1 MDSRFPF
8 LRILIVLHLS
18 AGMGCKGL
26 PPHPGSGR
34 GPCGSVP
41 DRGYDVE
48 HYALELEL
56 FPELRRIEGSCTVR
70 FLSTASSLQEITL
83 DLAGLEVQGVH
94 DSQGRPLAFQ
104 HAGSSLRVDLGR
116 PVSRGGLGELT
127 VRYGGQPVE
136 GLWFSESD
144 AGSGA
149 TQVFTHGQADHARGW
164 FPCFDHPSDR
174 ATFEIRVTLPASW
187 TALAGGQRIEVIE
200 EAGRRTEH
208 WRMTTPH
215 PSYLA
220 SLAAGEFVVQET
232 AWEDVPLL
240 FAAEPVYADWLEAS
254 FEETDEI
261 LATFS
266 QITGIRYPYPKY
278 SQVAVANFPWG
289 GMENISATTL
299 TPLTLGDER
308 CHRDHP
314 SVELV
319 AHEAAHQ
326 WFGDL
331 FTCRDWSHIWLNEGF
346 ATYMAL
352 LYFEATR
359 GVDDFRARLRD
370 AQQRNL
376 EQDRGARRRP
386 TVWTHWKE
394 PEDLMDTHSYEG
406 AAARLHLLRFLL
418 GDEHFFAGVRTY
430 TAENA
435 GKSVVTGDLQRA
447 IEKASGR
454 DLDLFFAQWIYG
466 RGYPE
471 FELAWDWNEDRS
483 TVVLDVRQ
491 VQAIGA
497 GTPAVFVL
505 PVDVEVMDEAGA
517 RIHRLELRERKQ
529 RFALPVTGRPLYVQ
543 FDKGGWIPKVVTWRR
558 TGAEWLATAEFDDD
572 VNGRRDAVR
581 ALGLLAESAQR
592 TDLQAHE
599 TYVDALVHRLRS
611 DDSPWV
617 RAAAAEG
624 LGRARGLEAQER
636 LVAAARSDSAA
647 GVRVA
652 VLQAL
657 RSFGPDSELASCAD
671 AVFEEGFSWAT
682 MGAAAGLFCS
692 ADPQRALEWIR
703 AKLRISSPHDELRGY
718 LFAQLGALEG
728 RAAGEE
734 LRRWAAD
741 ESIHPNARAT
751 AVQALAARPSE
762 ALENGRFLVP
772 FLATEDFRLRKAA
785 IESLATIGDDRARRA
800 LKSYYPTSKAPAE
813 RRTIEACLAGR
824 DV

>member
-1 MDSRFPF
+1 MHF
-8 LRILIVLHLS
+8 LRILIALHVS
-18 AGMGCKGL
+18 MAMGCQVL
-26 PPHPGSGR
+26 PPHPGSERAPLGT
-34 GPCGSVP
+34 VP
-41 DRGYDVE
+41 ERGYDVE

-56 FPELRRIEGSCTVR
+56 LPELRRIEGSCTVR
-70 FLSTASSLQEITL
+70 FLATVQNLQEITL
-83 DLAGLEVQGVH
+83 DLSGLEVRSVS
-94 DSQGRPLAFQ
+94 DAQGRALPFH
-104 HAGSSLRVDLGR
+104 HAGSNLRVDLGQ
-116 PVSRGGLGELT
+116 PVPRGGLSELT
-127 VRYGGQPVE
+127 IRYGGQPVE
-136 GLWFSESD
+136 GLWFSETNT
-144 AGSGA
+144 GSGA

-174 ATFEIRVTLPASW
+174 ASSEIRVTLPETW
-187 TALAGGQRIEVIE
+187 TALAAGERIDVIE
-200 EAGRRTEH
+200 EKGRRTEH

-220 SLAAGEFVVQET
+220 SLVAGEFVVRES
-232 AWEDVPLL
+232 AWEGVPLL

-254 FEETDEI
+254 FEETGEI
-261 LATFS
+261 LTTFS

-278 SQVAVANFPWG
+278 SQVVVANFPWG

-308 CHRDHP
+308 CLRDHP
-314 SVELV
+314 SAELV

-326 WFGDL
+326 WFGNL
-331 FTCRDWSHIWLNEGF
+331 FTCRDWSHLWLNEGF

-370 AQQRNL
+370 AQQKNL
-376 EQDRGARRRP
+376 EQDRGAGRRP
-386 TVWTHWKE
+386 TVWTRWKE

-430 TAENA
+430 AAENA

-447 IEKASGR
+447 LEKASGR
-454 DLDLFFAQWIYG
+454 DLDLFFEQWIYG

-471 FELAWDWNEDRS
+471 FELAWDWDEDQS

-491 VQAIGA
+491 VQAIGD
-497 GTPAVFVL
+497 GTPSVFAL
-505 PVDVEVMDEAGA
+505 PVDVEVLDAAGA
-517 RIHRLELRERKQ
+517 RVHRVELRGRKQ

-543 FDKGGWIPKVVTWRR
+543 FDKYGWIPKVVTWRR
-558 TGAEWLATAEFDDD
+558 TGAEWLATAESDDD

-581 ALGLLAESAQR
+581 ALGLLAEGAQK
-592 TDLQAHE
+592 TDPEAHE
-599 TYVDALVHRLRS
+599 TYVAALVHRLRK

-624 LGRARGLEAQER
+624 LGRARGLEARER
-636 LVAAARSDSAA
+636 LVDAARSDSVA

-652 VLQAL
+652 ALQAL
-657 RSFGPDSELASCAD
+657 RSFCPSSDLASSAD
-671 AVFEEGFSWAT
+671 SVFEEGFSWAT

-692 ADPQRALEWIR
+692 ADPQHALEWIR
-703 AKLRISSPHDELRGY
+703 AKLQVASPHDELRGY

-734 LRRWAAD
+734 LRRWATD

-751 AVQALAARPSE
+751 AVRSLAGRSSE
-762 ALENGRFLVP
+762 ALENGKFLVP

-785 IESLATIGDDRARRA
+785 IDSLATIGDERARRA
-800 LKSYYPTSKAPAE
+800 LKAYYPISKAAGE
-813 RRTIEACLAGR
+813 RRTIEACLTRR
-824 DV
+824 DA